1 MDLKIFV
8 HSDDDIRLL
17 RRLKRD
23 VLTRGRTVEGVIKSY
38 NRFVKAAYDEYIKP
52 TMKHSDIIIPRGK
65 ENTIAIDFV
74 AENLKNRLKVRQ
86 VKEMQ
91 KDKVEEEEKK
101 SEYICLDQVIQR
113 DASSKGDLIDK
124 IIESITAP
132 HITDTSLLPLHF
144 QYLSKSL
151 LDLFTGTHPSRE
163 VCHFLNKSEA
173 LWTPLADL

>member
-1 MDLKIFV
+1 
-8 HSDDDIRLL
+8 
-17 RRLKRD
+17 
-23 VLTRGRTVEGVIKSY
+23 
-38 NRFVKAAYDEYIKP
+38 
-52 TMKHSDIIIPRGK
+52 
-65 ENTIAIDFV
+65 
-74 AENLKNRLKVRQ
+74 VRQ

-151 LDLFTGTHPSRE
+151 LDLFTATHSSRE